1 MRNRNTVGHLYAI
14 FTVFV
19 WGTTFIST
27 KILLNGFKPL
37 EILFLRFVAA
47 LVVLT
52 IIYPHRLVIK
62 EGKRELLFAGAGLC
76 GVTLYFLFENIALTY
91 TMTSNVS
98 VIVSTAPLF
107 TAGFSHM
114 FFKDNGRLHIN
125 FFIGCIV
132 SLAGICLISFSSNKP
147 ELNPLG
153 DFLALSAGAIWA
165 MYSIITKKIS
175 DFGYNT
181 IQVTRRI
188 FIYGVLFMIPLLP
201 FLDFNLDLSSF
212 NNKIYMANLLFL
224 GVLASGICFV
234 TWNCAVKILGPVKTS
249 VYIYLQPVIT
259 IVISLLVL
267 SERIMLISVIG
278 TVLTLAGLVLSEKK
292 PHG

>member
-1 MRNRNTVGHLYAI
+1 MKNRNTVGHLYSL

-27 KILLNGFKPL
+27 KVLLNDFKPL
-37 EILFLRFVAA
+37 EILFLRFVVA

-62 EGKRELLFAGAGLC
+62 ERKRELLFAGAGLC
-76 GVTLYFLFENIALTY
+76 GVTLYYLFENIALTY

-107 TAGFSHM
+107 TAGFSYL
-114 FFKDNGRLHIN
+114 FYKNKEKLHIN
-125 FFIGCIV
+125 FFIGCII
-132 SLAGICLISFSSNKP
+132 SIAGICLISFSGNEL

-188 FIYGVLFMIPLLP
+188 FIYGLLFMLPLLP
-201 FLDFNLDLSSF
+201 FLDFNLNLSLF
-212 NNKIYMANLLFL
+212 DNKVFLANFLFL
-224 GVLASGICFV
+224 GILASGICFV

-259 IVISLLVL
+259 IVISFFVL
-267 SERIMLISVIG
+267 SERLTLVSVIG
-278 TVLTLAGLVLSEKK
+278 TALTLGGLVLSEKK
-292 PHG
+292 YSK

>member
-1 MRNRNTVGHLYAI
+1 MKNKNTVGHLYAL

-27 KILLNGFKPL
+27 KVLLNGFKPL
-37 EILFLRFVAA
+37 EILFLRFIVA

-62 EGKRELLFAGAGLC
+62 EHKRELLFAGAGLC
-76 GVTLYFLFENIALTY
+76 GVMLYYLFENIALTY

-107 TAGFSHM
+107 TAGFSYI
-114 FFKDNGRLHIN
+114 FFKNKEKLHIN
-125 FFIGCIV
+125 FFIGCFISIV
-132 SLAGICLISFSSNKP
+132 GICIISFSGSEMK
-147 ELNPLG
+147 LNPLG

-165 MYSIITKKIS
+165 MYSVITKKIS

-188 FIYGVLFMIPLLP
+188 FIYGLLFMLPLLP
-201 FLDFNLDLSSF
+201 FLDFNLNLNLF
-212 NNKIYMANLLFL
+212 NNKVFLANFLFL
-224 GVLASGICFV
+224 GILASGICFV

-259 IVISLLVL
+259 IVVSFFVL
-267 SERIMLISVIG
+267 SERLTFISVVG

-292 PHG
+292 YSK